1 MHRRAAVGGNSTFLI
16 SRNHRVLKILE
27 VLGGKAKRGLL
38 NILEMLRGKAKE
50 MLRGKAKRGLS
61 LRLHP
66 RARLGGC
73 WIGVGAARA
82 LSEDVTG

>member
-1 MHRRAAVGGNSTFLI
+1 M
-16 SRNHRVLKILE
+16 E

-38 NILEMLRGKAKE
+38 NILEMLRGKAVE
-50 MLRGKAKRGLS
+50 YLGDAKRKGQGDAK
-61 LRLHP
+61 RKGQEGAVVAP
-66 RARLGGC
+66 APARARLGGC